1 MNEEQ
6 RVICIEND
14 ITLPI
19 KDQLIVGKEYLVRH
33 KMYDDTCTL
42 ISHFY
47 IKCESGF
54 HRYYKIGMFVTL
66 EEYREKK
73 LNELGI

>member
-1 MNEEQ
+1 MNENQ

-14 ITLPI
+14 ITLSI
-19 KDQLIVGKEYLVRH
+19 REQLIVGKEYLVLH
-33 KMYDDTCTL
+33 KMYDDTCTF
-42 ISHFY
+42 ISNFY
-47 IKCESGF
+47 IKGEYGF
-54 HRYYKIGMFVTL
+54 HRYYKIGMFMTL